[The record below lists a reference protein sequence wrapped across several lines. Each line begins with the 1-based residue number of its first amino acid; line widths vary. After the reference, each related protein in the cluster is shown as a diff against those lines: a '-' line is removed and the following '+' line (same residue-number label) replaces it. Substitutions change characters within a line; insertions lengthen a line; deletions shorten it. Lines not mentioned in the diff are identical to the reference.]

1 MLHAR
6 LWHVARTRTHF
17 MLRMIVVFVWLVQQ
31 IFQYSV
37 IVLIIRIIIRIIL
50 AVFASTR
57 PFDQQVSQST
67 RFGRY
72 GTVILGL
79 DGAASP
85 RRRVVHGTTT
95 VTSRT
100 SALVTL
106 FCSLDSRRSGVTADT
121 TATIGADTAG
131 GIAQRGRL
139 RGLLKRTEGER
150 ITEGMNSTDRGR
162 TERS

>member
-1 MLHAR
+1 
-6 LWHVARTRTHF
+6 
-17 MLRMIVVFVWLVQQ
+17 MIVVFVWLVQQ

-57 PFDQQVSQST
+57 SFDQQISQST

-85 RRRVVHGTTT
+85 RRRVVHGTAT
-95 VTSRT
+95 VASRT
-100 SALVTL
+100 SALATL
-106 FCSLDSRRSGVTADT
+106 FRSLDSRRSGVTADAA
-121 TATIGADTAG
+121 TAIGADTAG
-131 GIAQRGRL
+131 GIATQRGRL